1 MNNEKLTVRQE
12 NFIHYILQGYC
23 LKDSY
28 IKAFSKNDY
37 ALSTL
42 YMIASKTFHD
52 PKIHNRFLEL
62 REKQYEEMREMA
74 IWTKEQAID
83 ELKELLRKNRVES
96 DRYEQAYND
105 EIEML
110 DRQIGEKENELN
122 NYKGYLSKKKKAE
135 LQDDIDSLKMARIQC
150 NRRHQ
155 SNKSVNE
162 AILSSIQ
169 QLNEMLGYTHKE
181 DEKAKLQ
188 VQAQVSFVDNVPE
201 DDEEN

>member
-37 ALSTL
+37 APSTL
-42 YMIASKTFHD
+42 YVIASQTFHD

-110 DRQIGEKENELN
+110 DRQIEEKENELN

-155 SNKSVNE
+155 SNRNVNE
-162 AILSSIQ
+162 AILNSIQ
-169 QLNEMLGYTHKE
+169 QLNEMLGYNKK
-181 DEKAKLQ
+181 DDKKAEEQEQ
-188 VQAQVSFVDNVPE
+188 VIFTDDVPE
-201 DDEEN
+201 DDEE